1 MFVRTMEL
9 KQVIKTLQRWWWLI
23 LAGTIA
29 AGAISYLATRATPY
43 SYLSN
48 TTLLVGQT
56 FRNANV
62 TEGDIG
68 TSQTLADVYAS
79 SALREPVLAGALKS
93 LNLDWNW
100 ESLRERV
107 STRVPPN
114 LPVIEISVVDTD
126 PARAQQFASAVAA
139 QIIAQGTAAENSS
152 AQDRQ
157 FTRDQIADLR
167 AKITGAQAQV
177 RVLDDELSKA
187 SSARDLA
194 ERRSRIDALNVQVST
209 WQQTYATLE
218 RNLLE
223 GSPNVITLYEQ
234 ASYPT
239 VPIGPKLTQN
249 VVLASLVGLVIS
261 LVIAFALE
269 VIDDSIKSVEDARR
283 ASGLSVLGSVAHI
296 RGPGY
301 PGKLVTLRNDNNRAA
316 EAYRVLRT
324 NLQFSVMGKPFQ
336 TLMVTSSRSREGKS
350 ITAANLAVAL
360 AQSGRKT
367 ALVDCDLRRPTQHE
381 IFQMPAETGLTS
393 LFLDEAL
400 TIDGSAPEKYR
411 NLTVIPA
418 GPMPHNPAEL
428 LDSVRMAQV
437 MDQLKAQFEVV
448 VLDVPPV
455 LSVADATIIGA
466 RCDAVLLVVDCGYT
480 RRAQIKRAKE
490 ALLAVGARVLGVAVN
505 RVSEDSEDDY
515 YFAHTT
521 RTKGGGR
528 RLLLRAQTASGGA
541 APPSPT

>member
-1 MFVRTMEL
+1 MEL
-9 KQVIKTLQRWWWLI
+9 RQAIKMLQRWWWLI
-23 LAGTIA
+23 LAGTLA

-43 SYLSN
+43 TYLSN

-62 TEGDIG
+62 TEGDIE

-93 LNLDWNW
+93 LNLDWSW
-100 ESLRERV
+100 EDLRERV

-126 PARAQQFASAVAA
+126 PARAQQFARAIAA
-139 QIIAQGTAAENSS
+139 QIIAQSAAAANRTL
-152 AQDRQ
+152 QDSQ
-157 FTRDQIADLR
+157 FTREQITDLR
-167 AKITGAQAQV
+167 DKITVAQQQA

-194 ERRSRIDALNVQVST
+194 ERRSRIDALNVQISS

-223 GSPNVITLYEQ
+223 GSPNVITVYES
-234 ASYPT
+234 ATYPSM
-239 VPIGPKLTQN
+239 PIGPKLVQN
-249 VVLASLVGLVIS
+249 VILASLVGLVLS

-269 VIDDSIKSVEDARR
+269 AIDDSIKSVEDARR

-296 RGPGY
+296 RGHGY
-301 PGKLVTLRNDNNRAA
+301 PNKLVTLRNDNDRAA
-316 EAYRVLRT
+316 EAFRVLRT

-336 TLMVTSSRSREGKS
+336 TLMVTSARSREGKS
-350 ITAANLAVAL
+350 VTAANLAVAL

-381 IFQMPAETGLTS
+381 IFQMSVEDGLTR
-393 LFLDEAL
+393 LFLDETLDVMSGAV
-400 TIDGSAPEKYR
+400 EKHR

-418 GPMPHNPAEL
+418 GPEPPNPAEL
-428 LDSVRMAQV
+428 LDSARMAQV
-437 MDQLKAQFEVV
+437 MEQLKAHFDVAI
-448 VLDVPPV
+448 LDAPPV
-455 LSVADATIIGA
+455 LSVADAAIIGA
-466 RCDAVLLVVDCGYT
+466 RCDAVLLVADCGYT
-480 RRAQIKRAKE
+480 RRAQLKRAKE
-490 ALLAVGARVLGVAVN
+490 ALLAVGARVLGVLVN
-505 RVSEDSEDDY
+505 RVSEDSEDGYDY
-515 YFAHTT
+515 AHAA
-521 RTKGGGR
+521 RGKGGR
-528 RLLLRAQTASGGA
+528 KRPQLRPSTANGA
-541 APPSPT
+541 DMAKLD

>member
-1 MFVRTMEL
+1 MEL
-9 KQVIKTLQRWWWLI
+9 KQVIKTIQRWWWLI

-79 SALREPVLAGALKS
+79 SAVREPVLAGTLKA
-93 LNLDWNW
+93 LNLDWSW
-100 ESLRERV
+100 EALRERV
-107 STRVPPN
+107 STRVPQN

-126 PARAQQFASAVAA
+126 PARAQQFAGAIAE
-139 QIIAQGTAAENSS
+139 QIIAQSAAAENSAS
-152 AQDRQ
+152 QDRQ
-157 FTRDQIADLR
+157 FTRAQISDLR
-167 AKITGAQAQV
+167 AKITAAQKQV
-177 RVLDDELSKA
+177 HVLDDELSKA

-194 ERRSRIDALNVQVST
+194 ERRSRIDALNVQIST

-223 GSPNVITLYEQ
+223 GSPNVITLYEK
-234 ASYPT
+234 ASFPSA
-239 VPIGPKLTQN
+239 PIGPKLTQN
-249 VVLASLVGLVIS
+249 VLLASLVGLVIS
-261 LVIAFALE
+261 LVISFALE
-269 VIDDSIKSVEDARR
+269 AIDDSVKSVEDARR
-283 ASGLSVLGSVAHI
+283 ASGLSVLGSVAYI
-296 RGPGY
+296 RGQGY
-301 PGKLVTLRNDNNRAA
+301 PNKLVTLRNDNNRAA

-336 TLMVTSSRSREGKS
+336 TLMVTSARSREGKS
-350 ITAANLAVAL
+350 ITAANLAMAL

-367 ALVDCDLRRPTQHE
+367 ALVDCDLRRPTLHE
-381 IFQMPAETGLTS
+381 IFQISAENGLTS
-393 LFLDEAL
+393 LFLDESLSVRGGTA
-400 TIDGSAPEKYR
+400 EKHR

-428 LDSVRMAQV
+428 LDSVRMTQV

-448 VLDVPPV
+448 VLDAPPV

-466 RCDAVLLVVDCGYT
+466 RSDAVLLVVDCGYT
-480 RRAQIKRAKE
+480 RRAQLKRAKE
-490 ALLAVGARVLGVAVN
+490 ALLAVGARILGVAVN

-521 RTKGGGR
+521 RRKGGGK
-528 RLLLRAQTASGGA
+528 RLLLKPQA
-541 APPSPT
+541 AATGSAAKTD